1 MKKDKNSKVKLNG
14 GELLKKAKF
23 AVSCV
28 MTLNLKQRADIIG
41 LLEEKGTL
49 NVGQIFKKLKYG
61 QAETSHHLKLLKT
74 YGVVGCKR
82 YGQEIHYFLN
92 KERLKE
98 ILKAVDTIS
107 FR

>member
-1 MKKDKNSKVKLNG
+1 MKKEKNSNLKLRSTD
-14 GELLKKAKF
+14 LLKKAKF

-28 MTLNLKQRADIIG
+28 MTLNLKQRVEIIG

-74 YGVVGCKR
+74 HGVVCFKR
-82 YGQEIHYFLN
+82 HGQEIHYSLN
-92 KERLKE
+92 KDRLKE
-98 ILKAVDTIS
+98 ILKAIDTIS